1 MCIRDS
7 IENIIHVNC
16 SKITVSNPDLN
27 PHSLDDKDMILDIKV
42 RTAENGDINIE
53 MQNSHFSQY
62 LYQRFQVYGAQIWHI
77 GAILIAK

>member
-1 MCIRDS
+1 
-7 IENIIHVNC
+7 
-16 SKITVSNPDLN
+16 
-27 PHSLDDKDMILDIKV
+27 MILDIKV

-53 MQNSHFSQY
+53 KQNSHFSQY